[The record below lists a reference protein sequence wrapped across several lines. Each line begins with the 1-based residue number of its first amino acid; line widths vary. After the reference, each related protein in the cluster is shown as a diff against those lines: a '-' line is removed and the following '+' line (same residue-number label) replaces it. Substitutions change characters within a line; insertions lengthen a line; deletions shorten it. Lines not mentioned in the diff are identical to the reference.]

1 MQAKGNNLLTTYLQL
16 GYKKQKI
23 IYLTF
28 IIFLTKRHSCI
39 LYKRDMSIVFDWRI
53 VISIKSELKK
63 RFILK
68 KSKEMF
74 MEKGYQAVTMTD
86 IVGICEISRGG
97 LYRDYKNTMKKNIL
111 QDQFE
116 SAVKILSELIQY
128 GIVRAGQYK
137 FYE

>member
-1 MQAKGNNLLTTYLQL
+1 
-16 GYKKQKI
+16 
-23 IYLTF
+23 
-28 IIFLTKRHSCI
+28 
-39 LYKRDMSIVFDWRI
+39 MSIVFDWRI

-86 IVGICEISRGG
+86 IVEICEISRGG